1 MPDITDNP
9 LDGRGRAPAA
19 HTRAPLEADLLAQLV
34 ALQRAA
40 NGISALQVSDRNYI
54 ALMSA
59 YRRERD
65 ATEALV
71 ERAQAAHG
79 MPVVGS
85 FPSRARAAAGGR

>member
-9 LDGRGRAPAA
+9 LDGRRAAPA
-19 HTRAPLEADLLAQLV
+19 TLETELLAQLV

-71 ERAQAAHG
+71 HHAQAARG
-79 MPVVGS
+79 IAVVGS
-85 FPSRARAAAGGR
+85 FPSRVRAAAEGR